1 MKKIYI
7 TSALLASGISTFA
20 QDAASSTG
28 NETTFYSVLIG
39 IIIVLSIV
47 LLIVTLTLQK
57 VVNVLRIEATGGKHQ
72 YDDDRGFW
80 EKLLSL
86 KPLAAEKE
94 IELDHDYDGI
104 KELNNPIPPWFNVLF
119 YGTIVFGIIYLFVYH
134 VFEVAPLQAKE
145 YDNQV
150 AVAEKM
156 KEDYLKKAGNLVDEN
171 SVKVVTD
178 QKLLAEG
185 NNTYTARCAACHGQ
199 KGEGGVG
206 PNLTDE
212 YWLHGGTINDV
223 FKTIK
228 YGVPAKGMIAWQNT
242 LNPLEMQNVSSYIM
256 SLQGSNPPGA
266 KEPQGEKAGATSE
279 VLSPSPSDSAIK
291 DTITK

>member
-1 MKKIYI
+1 MKKVYI
-7 TSALLASGISTFA
+7 TSALLVSGISTFA
-20 QDAASSTG
+20 QDAASSAG
-28 NETTFYSVLIG
+28 NDTTFYSVLMG

-57 VVNVLRIEATGGKHQ
+57 VVNVLRIEATGGVHQ
-72 YDDDRGFW
+72 HDDDRSSW

-150 AVAEKM
+150 AVAEQM
-156 KEDYLKKAGNLVDEN
+156 KEDFLKKAGNLVDEN
-171 SVKVVTD
+171 SVKMVND
-178 QKLLAEG
+178 EKLLAEG
-185 NNTYTARCAACHGQ
+185 STVYIARCAACHGQ

-242 LNPLEMQNVSSYIM
+242 LNPLEMQNVSSYIL
-256 SLQGSNPPGA
+256 SLQGTNPAGG
-266 KEPQGEKAGATSE
+266 KEPQGEKAGSGSIE
-279 VLSPSPSDSAIK
+279 VSTPVDSAIT
-291 DTITK
+291 DSMTK